1 MAFMP
6 EREASLAV
14 YKDLQDN
21 PAIEL
26 GGTVKMMII
35 SNENSAGQVR
45 ESCTTHLTLA
55 REPLTG
61 SI

>member
-21 PAIEL
+21 PAIVL

-45 ESCTTHLTLA
+45 ELHNLA
-55 REPLTG
+55 LVREPLTG
-61 SI
+61 SQN